1 MDTTNLNEL
10 PIDIQLQLFTQ
21 HGFNIEEITAE
32 ESSMLKIA
40 HCNAI
45 IQSLF
50 RVIHYV
56 ADEERF
62 QKLGFEKEMTHL
74 AELGI
79 AVSHAS
85 AQEIES
91 LDDQLSNGG
100 YKEVGDG
107 REN

>member
-1 MDTTNLNEL
+1 MDTTNLKEL
-10 PIDIQLQLFTQ
+10 PINVQLELFTQ
-21 HGFNIEEITAE
+21 YGFDIEEITAQ

-40 HCNAI
+40 HCNGI

-56 ADEERF
+56 ADEEQF
-62 QKLGFEKEMTHL
+62 QKHGLEKELAHL

-79 AVSHAS
+79 AVAQAS
-85 AQEIES
+85 AQEIEL
-91 LDDQLSNGG
+91 LDDRLSDAG
-100 YKEVGDG
+100 YKEVGDE